1 MTFGDNGD
9 VGFKMF
15 TERDNWSVYY
25 AMTDDATADD
35 ISLQLVTD
43 TDAPQVYPGK
53 LGYGKGVYD
62 IEVNLNTMK
71 MTLTSEKHR
80 LLDRLFDDRRSH
92 SGRLGQP
99 HVPAQEGR

>member
-1 MTFGDNGD
+1 MTFGDNGY

-15 TERDNWSVYY
+15 TERDNWGVYY
-25 AMTDDATADD
+25 AMTDDATADN

-71 MTLTSEKHR
+71 MTLTAKSI
-80 LLDRLFDDRRSH
+80 DY
-92 SGRLGQP
+92 
-99 HVPAQEGR
+99 